1 MNKKE
6 RKLECM
12 GGSRISGR
20 GGGGGGGGGGRVQ
33 MCRVGEVAL
42 LILSHFS

>member
-20 GGGGGGGGGGRVQ
+20 GGGGFRCVEGGGGGSF
-33 MCRVGEVAL
+33 ADFISFFL
-42 LILSHFS
+42 NIP